1 MLKRHILVVDD
12 EPDIRGLVR
21 EILEDEGFTVSVA
34 QNAAEARALI
44 RSFKPDMA
52 LLDIWM
58 PDVDGIS
65 LLKEWQEADNLSM
78 PVVMMSGHGN
88 VETAVEATR
97 YGAYDFIEKP
107 LSTAKLLLT
116 VKQALANGA
125 PQQAERPT
133 PDTALARLAP
143 VGKSRVMVDLRAR
156 ITRLA
161 RHDTPVLIKGE
172 SGADKLRYARYLH
185 ALGGRRA
192 GPFIAVSVAALG
204 REQAAAA
211 LFGPES
217 NTASNA
223 RRPTGYF
230 EQAQGG
236 TLFIEDVGEL
246 DDRLQAALQAVL
258 ESKTFTRGG
267 GAERRPA
274 DMRLVAATRFD
285 LEERLRESG
294 FRDDLYYRL
303 NILPLTVPAL
313 REHYED
319 IPALLDYY
327 VNYFT
332 ETEGLP
338 CRRFNIAAQNRLRG
352 YHWPGNEREL
362 KNLVQGLLLLGREAI
377 IGVTEVEAAL
387 GRSGDK
393 HGGFLA
399 KSPAFD
405 LPLREARENFE
416 RTYLEYQLARANG
429 SVSRAA
435 SAVGIERT
443 HLYRKLKMLGIE
455 LK

>member
-125 PQQAERPT
+125 PQQKERPT

-172 SGADKLRYARYLH
+172 SGADKLGYARYLH

-192 GPFIAVSVAALG
+192 GPFIAVSVAGLSRG
-204 REQAAAA
+204 QAEAA
-211 LFGPES
+211 LFGLES
-217 NTASNA
+217 GAG
-223 RRPTGYF
+223 RPTGYF

-258 ESKTFTRGG
+258 ESNTFARGG
-267 GAERRPA
+267 GRGAAPGGHAAGRGHPFRP
-274 DMRLVAATRFD
+274 
-285 LEERLRESG
+285 
-294 FRDDLYYRL
+294 
-303 NILPLTVPAL
+303 
-313 REHYED
+313 
-319 IPALLDYY
+319 
-327 VNYFT
+327 
-332 ETEGLP
+332 
-338 CRRFNIAAQNRLRG
+338 
-352 YHWPGNEREL
+352 
-362 KNLVQGLLLLGREAI
+362 
-377 IGVTEVEAAL
+377 
-387 GRSGDK
+387 
-393 HGGFLA
+393 
-399 KSPAFD
+399 
-405 LPLREARENFE
+405 
-416 RTYLEYQLARANG
+416 
-429 SVSRAA
+429 
-435 SAVGIERT
+435 
-443 HLYRKLKMLGIE
+443 
-455 LK
+455 